1 VPGRFWP
8 PIGCLA
14 PAFGPMRVCIEG
26 HFLRCCKANTA
37 ESTGQSFAGSS
48 PLIVAFSCSTTF
60 RSYHLGKNE
69 NNMMAKKGC
78 GTGTR
83 TQSSTGVGSLQ
94 CMHSSSLPVIF
105 NVASQI
111 LRRWLLQRSNHLVS
125 SACTAACICTYSV
138 SFYSSLPFPYDRL
151 PRLCTR
157 FLNAW
162 LTLHATCDLLHL
174 CNF

>member
-1 VPGRFWP
+1 
-8 PIGCLA
+8 
-14 PAFGPMRVCIEG
+14 MRVCVEG
-26 HFLRCCKANTA
+26 HFLRCCKASTA
-37 ESTGQSFAGSS
+37 ESMGQSFAGSS

-69 NNMMAKKGC
+69 DNLMAKKGC

-83 TQSSTGVGSLQ
+83 TTSSSTSTSTSTGVGSLQ

-111 LRRWLLQRSNHLVS
+111 LRRRLLHAPTILSRRPALQLAYARIQSHF
-125 SACTAACICTYSV
+125 I
-138 SFYSSLPFPYDRL
+138 LPFPSLMTDC
-151 PRLCTR
+151 PDSVPA
-157 FLNAW
+157 FLTLV

-174 CNF
+174 CIF